1 MDSKK
6 RREREKEKLRQQ
18 ILNAARTISL
28 EDGWHAVTIRKI
40 AKKIEYTPPTI
51 YEYFR
56 NKDDIFYTLLRM
68 GYQKLYYLFVE
79 TYQTIPDPKE
89 RLFRLGTTYWNFAW
103 EYKELYQVMNGLN
116 GVRFGVESIPNEAK
130 DIYSLLKKA
139 VEELLQQYQ
148 QPLENAH
155 HQVVLLWAT
164 LHGLISLTMTKQ
176 IAGGI
181 EQGKK
186 LCHQA
191 IQQWIDQSSR
201 LSTINPSIHK
211 TTS

>member
-6 RREREKEKLRQQ
+6 RREREKKRLRQQ
-18 ILNAARTISL
+18 ILSAARTISL
-28 EDGWHAVTIRKI
+28 EEGWHAVTIRKI

-89 RLFRLGTTYWNFAW
+89 RLFRLGTAYWNFAW

-116 GVRFGVESIPNEAK
+116 GVRFGIETLPNEAK
-130 DIYSLLKKA
+130 DIDSLLKKA
-139 VEELLQQYQ
+139 MEEFLQHYHL
-148 QPLENAH
+148 PLESADR
-155 HQVVLLWAT
+155 QVVLLWAT
-164 LHGLISLTMTKQ
+164 LHGLISLTMTKR
-176 IAGGI
+176 IGGGI
-181 EQGKK
+181 ELGNT
-186 LCHQA
+186 LCRQA
-191 IQQWIDQSSR
+191 LEQWLDQ
-201 LSTINPSIHK
+201 LSQMCNADHPHP
-211 TTS
+211 